1 MKYLLFAALSMF
13 SVYAAAAQP
22 SAPSGA
28 SQPAPVT
35 VQYDYSQHL
44 DIAKVVSIT
53 PVNPDSCGPVS
64 ANMVYVDSKGVTHS
78 LEYTR
83 LGNGCENG

>member
-1 MKYLLFAALSMF
+1 MKYLLVAALSMF

-22 SAPSGA
+22 APPTSAQSAPI
-28 SQPAPVT
+28 T

-44 DIAKVVSIT
+44 DIAKVVSIS
-53 PVNPDSCGPVS
+53 PVNPDSCGPIS
-64 ANMVYVDSKGVTHS
+64 SNMVYIDSKGVTHS